1 MQKTDLNLLRIYAV
15 LPHTSTL
22 GPFLRFAVWVQGCN
36 RECPWCMTPDA
47 RPCDQGTMTDTDSL
61 AKQIIADSH
70 IEGMTISGGEWC
82 GNWYGN
88 RSDNPPEK
96 NPKGPGTG
104 SFRVRRGGG
113 WFNEAGYCRSAYRL
127 RDSPVER
134 NYILGLR
141 LALSP
146 GQQQ

>member
-96 NPKGPGTG
+96 NPKGPD
-104 SFRVRRGGG
+104 
-113 WFNEAGYCRSAYRL
+113 CRSAYRF
-127 RDSPVER
+127 RFSPDGR
-134 NYILGLR
+134 FSGLGLR

-146 GQQQ
+146 GQHQ